1 METEVLMSTKEAA
14 VFLGVQPGTLS
25 WWRHAGTGPRWGRL
39 GARKVVYKKSEL
51 IRFVE
56 AGFEDGQASA

>member
-14 VFLGVQPGTLS
+14 AFLGLQPGTLN

-39 GARKVVYKKSEL
+39 GARKVIYKRSDL
-51 IRFVE
+51 ARFLE
-56 AGFEDGQASA
+56 AGFEDGKVSA